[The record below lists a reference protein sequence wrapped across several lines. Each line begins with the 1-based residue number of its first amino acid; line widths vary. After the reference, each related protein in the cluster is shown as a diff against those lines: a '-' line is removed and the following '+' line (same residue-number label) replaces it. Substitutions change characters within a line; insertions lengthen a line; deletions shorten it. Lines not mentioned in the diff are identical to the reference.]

1 MPMLSDFWKKLT
13 TNEKFVMYGAG
24 VAVVAFLIGIAAKA
38 SDASVL
44 FAPILITVLYWL
56 KYSSMKISW
65 PVPISTIVLVVAGI
79 AAIVGLISVLG
90 VIDQIGQLHGIA
102 VIVGF
107 VGGVVMAFFAWRE
120 YSAAMPKPAAP
131 TGKTPPAA

>member
-1 MPMLSDFWKKLT
+1 MPMVQAFWKKLT

-44 FAPILITVLYWL
+44 FAPIIITVLYWL
-56 KYSSMKISW
+56 KYSTMKISW
-65 PVPISTIVLVVAGI
+65 PVPLSTIVLVVAAI
-79 AAIVGLISVLG
+79 AAIVGLITVLG

-102 VIVGF
+102 TIVGF
-107 VGGVVMAFFAWRE
+107 VGALAMAFFAWRE
-120 YSAAMPKPAAP
+120 YSAGMPKPAAP
-131 TGKTPPAA
+131 AGK